1 MARLL
6 QRRPTLSC
14 VTGHETPIRRGH
26 LLIVLLFLLLG
37 ACSSTSADSSQ
48 IGAVVSSE
56 AATDTAA
63 DSTEGS
69 ASTTLPPGVDA
80 ADGIGDSLYTDL
92 GNAGYDVQNVTLTLS
107 MDPAVPTIEGTSV
120 LTAIATQDL
129 DSFTLDFDEL
139 EVESVAVDGVPAV
152 FDHQMGELRIDP
164 DTVIVSGT
172 EFEVTV
178 AYGGS
183 PVPFTSQGAPFAT
196 GMLNVNGALFALS
209 EPDGTSS
216 WMPVN
221 DHPLDKATYR
231 IQVTVPNPL
240 VVASIGT
247 LVSTDLVD
255 EDTTTYT
262 WESRDP
268 VAPYLV
274 PLAVGDFVVEQETGP
289 NGVPI
294 RNYFDDDIPAPSL
307 TSFRRQGEML
317 AYLTEIYGPYPF
329 EAYGSLVV
337 DTINLG
343 AALETQT
350 LSTFGRQ
357 SLPAGETVVVHELA
371 HQWFGNSVSVADW
384 SDIWLN
390 EGFATYTQWLWLEHQ
405 GLTEEFD
412 AEIGFAYDLMS
423 GGIFLDTAADAQA
436 ARAEAQASFPPPGE
450 PDPSDLFNGSV
461 YLRGGLTLHALRL
474 EVGDEVFFDTLRTYA
489 DRFAY
494 GNAGTADFIAVA
506 EEQSGRELGGFF
518 DAWLYDAEIPPIPEM
533 GLEPPR

>member
-1 MARLL
+1 MARLPP
-6 QRRPTLSC
+6 RRPTLSC
-14 VTGHETPIRRGH
+14 VTGPETPILREH
-26 LLIVLLFLLLG
+26 LLIVALLLVLA
-37 ACSSTSADSSQ
+37 ACSSPSADRPQNGSVASA
-48 IGAVVSSE
+48 GTVTESV
-56 AATDTAA
+56 A
-63 DSTEGS
+63 DSTT
-69 ASTTLPPGVDA
+69 ASPTTAPPAGIDA
-80 ADGIGDSLYTDL
+80 ADGIGDSFYIDL
-92 GNAGYDVQNVTLTLS
+92 GNAGYDVQNVSLTLS
-107 MDPAVPTIEGTSV
+107 MDPSVPTLEGTSV
-120 LTAIATQDL
+120 LTALATEDL

-139 EVESVAVDGVPAV
+139 EVGSVAVDGMPAE

-164 DTVIVSGT
+164 DAVIPNGT
-172 EFEVTV
+172 EFEVAV

-247 LVSTDLVD
+247 LVSTELVD

-268 VAPYLV
+268 VAPYLL
-274 PLAVGDFVVEQETGP
+274 PLAVGDFLIEEEVGP

-294 RNYFDDDIPAPSL
+294 RNYFDDDIPAASL

-329 EAYGSLVV
+329 EAYGALVV

-357 SLPAGETVVVHELA
+357 SLPAGETVIVHELA

-405 GLTEEFD
+405 GQIEEFD
-412 AEIGFAYDLMS
+412 AEIAFAYDLMS
-423 GGIFLDTAADAQA
+423 GGVFLDTAADAEA
-436 ARAEAQASFPPPGE
+436 ARAEAQASFPPPGQPE
-450 PDPSDLFNGSV
+450 PSDLFNGSV

-474 EVGDEVFFDTLRTYA
+474 EIGDEAFFDTLRAYA
-489 DRFAY
+489 DRYAY
-494 GNAGTADFIAVA
+494 GNARTAEFIAVA

-518 DAWLYDAEIPPIPEM
+518 DAWLYDAEIPPIPEL